1 MKKIS
6 ITIAMAWMSI
16 TLSAQNN
23 DTKKADKLYSRFEY
37 IDAIDSYLK
46 LTEKGKEDSYVQK
59 QLAEAYRLTS
69 NTAEAE
75 KWYAKVVKND
85 TDAENYFWYS
95 QILKAN
101 GKTKESKT
109 WMEKFATANPKD
121 SRAIAFKK
129 NPDYLGKLLAQPE
142 KFKVEKTALNTEFSD
157 FGAFQ
162 NNGKVYFASARNTSG
177 KTYGWNKQPTLDI
190 YVANSENGNFTDIKP
205 LEGDVNTKFN
215 EGSVAI
221 SADGTK
227 MYFTRTNYFE
237 GKYEKD
243 KEGVSNLKIFTAQK
257 NGENWQNI
265 KSLPFNSD
273 AYSTGHPA
281 LSPDGKT
288 LYFASNMPS
297 GFGKTDLYKVA
308 INADGSFGKPEN
320 LGETINTS
328 ADEQFPF
335 IGKDGTLYFSS
346 NGHLGLGG
354 LDVFYVKPVNGN
366 FTEVINIGKPI
377 NSAQDDFSFFIDDT
391 TSKGFVSSS
400 RNGGSGSDDIYS
412 ISLIP
417 SKPEVN
423 PLPVEKSA
431 VAVKTIE
438 EEVIA
443 FEPAN
448 FEFDSNEITPES
460 ASKLDK
466 IVEVMKKFPS
476 LEIKIN
482 SYSDNIGSQDYNLK
496 LSKKRAKATVDYIVS
511 KGISKNRISGEGFGS
526 ANQKVNC
533 SDCTPK
539 QNIQNR
545 RSEFIIIKK

>member
-1 MKKIS
+1 MKKTF

-23 DTKKADKLYSRFEY
+23 STKKADKLYNRFEY
-37 IDAIDSYLK
+37 IDAIESYLK
-46 LTEKGKEDSYVQK
+46 LAEKGKEDSYVQK

-121 SRAIAFKK
+121 SRAVAFKK
-129 NPDYLGKLLAQPE
+129 NPDFLEKLLSQPE

-177 KTYGWNKQPTLDI
+177 KTYGWNKQPTLDL
-190 YVANSENGNFTDIKP
+190 YVANENFSDIKL
-205 LEGDVNTKFN
+205 LEGEVNTKFN
-215 EGSVAI
+215 EGSVTI
-221 SADGTK
+221 SPDGTK

-243 KEGVSNLKIFTAQK
+243 NAGVSNLKIFTAEK
-257 NGENWQNI
+257 NGEKWQNI

-281 LSPDGKT
+281 ISSDGKT
-288 LYFASNMPS
+288 LYFASNMPG
-297 GFGKTDLYKVA
+297 GFGKTDLYKVS
-308 INADGSFGKPEN
+308 INTDGSFGKPEN
-320 LGETINTS
+320 LGKKINTA

-335 IGKDGTLYFSS
+335 IAKDNTLYFSS

-354 LDVFYVKPVNGN
+354 LDVFYVKINDGN
-366 FTEVINIGKPI
+366 FDEVLNFGKPI
-377 NSAQDDFSFFIDDT
+377 NSSQDDFAFFIDDAT
-391 TSKGFVSSS
+391 HKGFVSSS
-400 RNGGSGSDDIYS
+400 RKGGSGSDDIYS

-417 SKPEVN
+417 AKPDAK
-423 PLPVEKSA
+423 PLPVEKPA
-431 VAVKTIE
+431 IVIKTVE

-448 FEFDSNEITPES
+448 FDFDSSEITPES
-460 ASKLDK
+460 ASKLDN
-466 IVEVMKKFPS
+466 IVAVMKKFPA

-482 SYSDNIGSQDYNLK
+482 SYSDNIGSADYNLK
-496 LSKKRAKATVDYIVS
+496 LSQKRAKTTVDYIIS

-526 ANQKVNC
+526 TNQKVNC
-533 SDCTPK
+533 NDCTPE